1 MRTIAFESRAF
12 VLSANQCVR
21 RKHLPDWITS
31 SSPSTS
37 TPSPKDE
44 AIKDPTTDEPN
55 NFSTTSNNELPHQ
68 PQQVAEPDPEEFVC
82 RGGSCIVGPDGT
94 VLAGPLW
101 EDDDGLLSVEVDFE
115 DSERGRLD
123 LDVAGSYGR
132 GDAFRLEVEGL
143 DISPPA

>member
-1 MRTIAFESRAF
+1 M
-12 VLSANQCVR
+12 N
-21 RKHLPDWITS
+21 
-31 SSPSTS
+31 
-37 TPSPKDE
+37 
-44 AIKDPTTDEPN
+44 EPN
-55 NFSTTSNNELPHQ
+55 NVNTTSSNGLPHQ
-68 PQQVAEPDPEEFVC
+68 PQQVAKPDPEEFVC

-115 DSERGRLD
+115 DCERGRLD